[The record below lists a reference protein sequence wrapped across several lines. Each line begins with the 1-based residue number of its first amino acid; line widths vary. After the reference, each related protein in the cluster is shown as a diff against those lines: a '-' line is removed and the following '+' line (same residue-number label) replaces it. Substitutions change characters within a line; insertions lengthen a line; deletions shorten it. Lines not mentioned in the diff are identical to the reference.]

1 MKKGNTNKKAI
12 FIAAYIDKLPLKQNQ
27 IQKSIMME
35 NEFFECMGLAENFFW
50 LMKNAL
56 KGKSDQL
63 KQGIQVLER
72 EIVELEANHK
82 KCCERSPLIFFP
94 LTGLK
99 IGNSDCKIVF

>member
-1 MKKGNTNKKAI
+1 
-12 FIAAYIDKLPLKQNQ
+12 
-27 IQKSIMME
+27 
-35 NEFFECMGLAENFFW
+35 
-50 LMKNAL
+50 MKNAL

-72 EIVELEANHK
+72 EIVELEGNHK
-82 KCCERSPLIFFP
+82 KCCERSLLIFFP